1 MQNTFIVLDTQGLM
15 NALIHASED
24 YIRRPIVAQ
33 ECRVS
38 GQYCQVDVGGRV
50 ARRWETTEE
59 DIETVIS
66 PITKL
71 TRPRAMLIMKALI
84 DECISQ
90 TVRYRAPASPLAY
103 IAQALRDCAI
113 PEDTDLQLAEHFLSH
128 DLVDTTVIELH
139 RLLTTHIDN
148 QTWRQWDVFDTPT
161 MLALIGGQDY
171 RIAEWERQH
180 GQHDEDADGMSVD
193 ISTVANYI
201 YQQLTRHIGDAAR
214 HIPLRPMLM
223 DAIRRRYPRVVFGQ
237 DGPFTEELL
246 LGLGVPS
253 YEEFFQRFVDPVMK
267 DFDLMFLRVNLKP
280 FMPYRAEMT
289 QTFTVRFYHAEL
301 PHDEE
306 ASYFED
312 LRQSI
317 VRGDWIPERERR
329 RLEEYERN
337 N

>member
-1 MQNTFIVLDTQGLM
+1 MQNTFIVLDTQGFM
-15 NALIHASED
+15 NALIHASE
-24 YIRRPIVAQ
+24 YYARRPIVAR
-33 ECRVS
+33 ECRVT
-38 GQYCQVDVGGRV
+38 GQYRQMDVGGRL
-50 ARRWETTEE
+50 ATRWETSEE
-59 DIETVIS
+59 DVESVIP
-66 PITKL
+66 PITTL
-71 TRPRAMLIMKALI
+71 TRPRAMLVMKALI
-84 DECISQ
+84 DECVSQ
-90 TVRYRAPASPLAY
+90 SVRYRTPTSP
-103 IAQALRDCAI
+103 IPNVAQALRDCAI
-113 PEDTDLQLAEHFLSH
+113 PEDEDLLLAENFLSH
-128 DLVDTTVIELH
+128 ELVDTTVIELH
-139 RLLTTHIDN
+139 RMLGNHIGG
-148 QTWRQWDVFDTPT
+148 QAWRQWDVFDTPS

-180 GQHDEDADGMSVD
+180 GHSEADEDGLSVD

-201 YQQLTRHIGDAAR
+201 HQQLARHIGEAAH

-237 DGPFTEELL
+237 DGPCTEELL
-246 LGLGVPS
+246 LGMGVPS

-267 DFDLMFLRVNLKP
+267 DFDLMFLRSNLQP

-301 PHDEE
+301 PQDEE

-317 VRGDWIPERERR
+317 VRGDWIPERDRR

-337 N
+337 H